1 MASNS
6 INSLSRTDLNN
17 LVYKPKLLESTFA
30 EISIPKQ
37 SNIIVGSIY
46 KHPSMDI
53 SEFDIEHIRPLLD
66 IVSKEGKIVI
76 LMGDFNI
83 NLLNTDSNDKI
94 SDFLDTLGNHL
105 ILPQITLP
113 TRITIH
119 SKTLIDNIYMSPTK
133 FDKISGNLTSGISD
147 HLPQFLLLNKSLHK
161 SSHQQFARNWK
172 NFDQL
177 NFTLDFLSTDWEQVL
192 DLSLKNPNISFD
204 SFFEIVTRHPQEN

>member
-1 MASNS
+1 MLFLSNS
-6 INSLSRTDLNN
+6 INSLSRTDLNK

-53 SEFDIEHIRPLLD
+53 SEFDNEHIRPLLD
-66 IVSKEGKIVI
+66 LISKEDKIVI

-83 NLLNTDSNDKI
+83 NLLNTDSNEKI
-94 SDFLDTLGNHL
+94 SNFLDTLRNHL

-113 TRITIH
+113 RITIQ

-133 FDKISGNLTSGISD
+133 FNKVSGNLTSGISD
-147 HLPQFLLLNKSLHK
+147 HLPQFLL
-161 SSHQQFARNWK
+161 
-172 NFDQL
+172 
-177 NFTLDFLSTDWEQVL
+177 
-192 DLSLKNPNISFD
+192 
-204 SFFEIVTRHPQEN
+204 